1 MYRITDPLV
10 SKLTKQV
17 LKRKI
22 KFKRQLQLCKK
33 NIIKNMITMTQ
44 THNGKTDSIIFTNNA
59 TIQIQIKSDIYKL
72 SVHPQGLM
80 YIILGSTLS

>member
-1 MYRITDPLV
+1 
-10 SKLTKQV
+10 
-17 LKRKI
+17 
-22 KFKRQLQLCKK
+22 
-33 NIIKNMITMTQ
+33 MTQ